1 MAKMNEE
8 QHRWLKALLKEGV
21 GVSFLVFTAIA
32 AAAGALVYFLQGPD
46 SFYDTAGESFGAAF
60 GMMPR
65 ILAAL
70 VMAGIIWVLLPRE
83 ALSRFIGRSSGFM
96 GLVYATVAGVLLLGG
111 PSAAFPLLAVLAS
124 AGADR
129 GILIAFITSWATL
142 GIQRTIMWDLPLMGP
157 EFTLVRTL
165 ASLPLPIIAGL
176 LARQIP
182 ITLNLKTDAVPTDL
196 PKDEEDLDNIEERP

>member
-8 QHRWLKALLKEGV
+8 QHRWLKTLLKEGV
-21 GVSFLVFTAIA
+21 GVSFFVFTAIA
-32 AAAGALVYFLQGPD
+32 TVAGALVYYLQGPD
-46 SFYDTAGESFGAAF
+46 NFYHTAYASFSAAF

-83 ALSRFIGRSSGFM
+83 ALSRFIGRNSGFL
-96 GLVYATVAGVLLLGG
+96 GLVYATIAGVFLLGG

-129 GILIAFITSWATL
+129 GILIAFIISWATL

-157 EFTLVRTL
+157 EFTLIRTL
-165 ASLPLPIIAGL
+165 ASLPLPIIAGM
-176 LARQIP
+176 LARRIP
-182 ITLNLKTDAVPTDL
+182 IALNLKSDAAPANL
-196 PKDEEDLDNIEERP
+196 PRDEEDLDNIEERP